1 MRRVFP
7 VALTVLAIAA
17 SFALSTLR
25 ADDDEKPKFTIK
37 EAMKAHAKE
46 KLHTKVI
53 EGKATDEEK
62 EKLLSLYEAMGK
74 NKPPKGDAE
83 SWKKLTDELVAA
95 AKDAKEGK
103 EGAGDRLKKAV
114 DCGAC
119 HKIHK

>member
-7 VALTVLAIAA
+7 VALTVLAVAA
-17 SFALSTLR
+17 SFVLSTLS
-25 ADDDEKPKFTIK
+25 AAEDDKPKFTIK

-53 EGKATDEEK
+53 EGKASDEEK
-62 EKLLSLYEAMGK
+62 DKLVALYEALGK
-74 NKPPKGDAE
+74 NKPPKGDAD
-83 SWKKLTDELVAA
+83 SWKTLTDELVAA

-119 HKIHK
+119 HKVHK